1 MFLKW
6 QTLQVTLHSVHT
18 HTHTQA
24 INAMLCDQT
33 DFSITKADDN
43 IMTS

>member
-1 MFLKW
+1 MANF
-6 QTLQVTLHSVHT
+6 TGDTAFSACT